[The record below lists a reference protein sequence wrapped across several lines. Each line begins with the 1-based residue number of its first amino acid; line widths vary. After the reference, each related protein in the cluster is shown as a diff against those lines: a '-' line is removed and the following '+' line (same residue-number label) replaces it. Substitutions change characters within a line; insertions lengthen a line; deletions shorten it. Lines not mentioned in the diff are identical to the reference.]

1 MASEFGARRVSC
13 IIPSL
18 GRGRILCDTI
28 GMLLA
33 QSHRPHEIII
43 VDQTEALDEA
53 TWHALTEWEAKRD
66 IRWLHQQELNASLA
80 RNTGALAATG
90 DVLLFLDD
98 DIEIKTDF
106 VAAHVRNY
114 AEPKIVAVSGQVLE
128 GRRHVLND
136 LPAAAKNDT
145 LGWLYFPQNY
155 GKRCR
160 TNWMMSTNFSVRKDV
175 FISVGGMD
183 ANYPKGAFR
192 EESDFS
198 QRFQCA
204 GYRFLFDPEASVY
217 HLGATGAPE
226 GGSRSW
232 IRNKRIAGWHHCVG
246 DWYFTFGYLRQN
258 GAAPLL
264 KASLRHFVLNRYN
277 ITHPWWLPLLFLRWL
292 AAIPLAAYL
301 RWKGPRLIASNSRV

>member
-1 MASEFGARRVSC
+1 MRVSC
-13 IIPSL
+13 IIPTL
-18 GRGRILCDTI
+18 GRGKILCDTI
-28 GMLLA
+28 RMLLA
-33 QSHRPHEIII
+33 QSHPPYEIII
-43 VDQTEALDEA
+43 VDQTQSHDEV
-53 TWHALTEWEAKRD
+53 TWQTLTDWEAEGS
-66 IRWLHQQELNASLA
+66 IRRLHQKELNASLA
-80 RNTGALAATG
+80 RNAGALAATG
-90 DVLLFLDD
+90 QVLLFLDD
-98 DIEIKTDF
+98 DIDIEPDF

-114 AEPKIVAVSGQVLE
+114 ADPNIVAVSGQVLE
-128 GRRHVLND
+128 GRRPVVND
-136 LPAAAKNDT
+136 LPAAAENDT
-145 LGWLYFPQNY
+145 FGWIYFPKNY

-160 TNWMMSTNFSVRKDV
+160 TNWMTSTNFSVRKDV
-175 FISVGGMD
+175 FIAVGGMD

-232 IRNKRIAGWHHCVG
+232 ISNKRIAGWHHCVG
-246 DWYFTFGYLRQN
+246 DWYFTFGYFRQS
-258 GAAPLL
+258 GTAALL
-264 KASLRHFVLNRYN
+264 NASLRHFVFNRYN
-277 ITHPWWLPLLFLRWL
+277 ITHPWWLPLLFLRWM